1 MSSGPSTRAGRPAI
15 LGGEPTFSP
24 ALGFTRPAVPNYAEL
39 EGHFRSIC
47 ETGFLTKGPLLA
59 RLEARLADYIGVPVV
74 CVHSCTSGLLLG
86 IQSLKLT
93 GEVIVP
99 SFSFP
104 ATFHALRWNGLTPV
118 FAECEP
124 DTFTLD
130 PKSVEQ
136 LITPRTSAIM
146 SAYLFGNPPD
156 FEVLDTLAQK
166 YKLAHFCDSAH
177 GMGTR
182 YLGRPA
188 GGRADFEV
196 FSASPTKVL
205 TAAEG
210 GIVATR
216 RPEIAEWLRVGRD
229 YGNPGDYDCRFA
241 GLNARMSEFH
251 AALCLTGFDHLDE
264 YVARRR
270 EVVEV
275 YRQQLAEVAGVS
287 FQAIRAGC
295 ETSNKDF
302 PILVGEEFGLTRDE
316 LRRAL
321 EAEGIPTR
329 AYFHPAGH
337 HQTPYRTEQTLPVTE
352 RISNTILC
360 LPISSLMT
368 TGEAERVAE
377 AIRTLA
383 ACAGDVRRALAS

>member
-1 MSSGPSTRAGRPAI
+1 MSSSTRAGQPAV
-15 LGGEPTFSP
+15 LGGKPVFSP
-24 ALGFTRPAVPNYAEL
+24 ALGFTRPAVPAYEEL
-39 EGHFRSIC
+39 EPHFRSIC
-47 ETGFLTKGPLLA
+47 ETGYLTKGPQLA
-59 RLEARLADYIGVPVV
+59 RLESRLSDYIGVPVV

-124 DTFTLD
+124 DTLTLD
-130 PKSVEQ
+130 PRSVES

-166 YKLAHFCDSAH
+166 HGLAHFCDSAH
-177 GMGTR
+177 GMGTK
-182 YLGRPA
+182 YLGKPA

-216 RPEIAEWLRVGRD
+216 RADIAEWIRVGRD

-251 AALCLTGFDHLDE
+251 AALCLAGFDHLDE

-270 EVVEV
+270 EVVGV
-275 YRQQLAEVAGVS
+275 YRSLLGEVAGIR
-287 FQAIRAGC
+287 FQTIRAGC

-316 LRRAL
+316 LRKAL

-337 HQTPYRTEQTLPVTE
+337 HQTPYRTDELLPVTE
-352 RISNTILC
+352 KISDTILC
-360 LPISSLMT
+360 LPISSVMT
-368 TGEAERVAE
+368 AAEASRVAE
-377 AIRTLA
+377 AVASLA
-383 ACAGDVRRALAS
+383 ACASDVRRALGA